1 MIPEKGNYLTRNLDN
16 SVAKLPGVAVE
27 VSFNTLQDITKEM
40 TTVLVSLIQ
49 GKNAQLKQT
58 VDWLKW
64 MRRLKNTFIYG
75 CYPIFLSKRTF

>member
-1 MIPEKGNYLTRNLDN
+1 MIPEKGNYLTRNLDS

-58 VDWLKW
+58 VDWLK
-64 MRRLKNTFIYG
+64 
-75 CYPIFLSKRTF
+75 